1 LFSPKIIP
9 FTATLGAF
17 EVLLFWYWLDLKLGQ
32 VLFYGAGLGIAAVLT
47 GKTALVQ
54 VGKLR
59 KGSI

>member
-1 LFSPKIIP
+1 MVP
-9 FTATLGAF
+9 FTATLVAF
-17 EVLLFWYWLDLKLGQ
+17 EFLLFWYWVDLKLGQ
-32 VLFYGAGLGIAAVLT
+32 VLLYGAGLGVVAVLT

>member
-17 EVLLFWYWLDLKLGQ
+17 EALLFWYWVDLKLGQ
-32 VLFYGAGLGIAAVLT
+32 VLLYGAGLGVVAVLT

>member
-17 EVLLFWYWLDLKLGQ
+17 EALLFWYWLDLKLGQ
-32 VLFYGAGLGIAAVLT
+32 VLFYGTGLGVVAVLT

>member
-17 EVLLFWYWLDLKLGQ
+17 ELLLVWYWVDLRLGQ
-32 VLFYGAGLGIAAVLT
+32 VLLYGAGLGIVAVFT